1 LLERCTRL
9 KCDTVI
15 ARGLSF
21 QGDTVFPSAPCN
33 KTRINGL
40 LSARHYLVHF
50 TKHRQGKSI
59 HSCLYNATRNVW
71 VTIVAMEM
79 QLYIFFSHY
88 LINDT
93 VIEKRI
99 LKILFF
105 LQLWPWTFLI
115 LKNSERYRKRT
126 HVSIESARFQI
137 LTLNPLT
144 WRIWWAPNNASRWQI
159 GFNSA
164 FVGLIR
170 TAIFL
175 TGFRTTLKYQILWK
189 SVEWGEELSHAH
201 GKTRTNLTVAF
212 RNVAN

>member
-1 LLERCTRL
+1 VPVQRNTER
-9 KCDTVI
+9 
-15 ARGLSF
+15 LS
-21 QGDTVFPSAPCN
+21 DHCCN
-33 KTRINGL
+33 G
-40 LSARHYLVHF
+40 
-50 TKHRQGKSI
+50 
-59 HSCLYNATRNVW
+59 NAT
-71 VTIVAMEM
+71 IHF
-79 QLYIFFSHY
+79 FFSHY

-105 LQLWPWTFLI
+105 LQLLPWTFLI